1 MVTTLHTTIA
11 QSNKGQTPVFAG
23 ITFGDETLS
32 IYDEGVWSPTITI
45 GGVDITAIASSPTGY
60 YTQIGDRVFITATFK
75 FNRAALT
82 GDIAGAGLPFTSS
95 ASNNVPLMFFGGD
108 NVDLSPFLVA
118 SIGAST
124 NSITFQKVGGST
136 SASLVTVNDTQVA
149 ASTECEFYVAGM
161 YTV

>member
-11 QSNKGQTPVFAG
+11 QSTKGQSPIFAG
-23 ITFGDETLS
+23 IALGDETLS
-32 IYDEGVWSPTITI
+32 TYDEGTWSPTITI
-45 GGVDITAIASSPTGY
+45 GGVDITTVALSPTGY
-60 YTQIGDRVFITATFK
+60 YTQIGNRVFINATFK

-82 GDIAGAGLPFTSS
+82 GDIVGAGLPFTSS

-108 NVDLSPFLVA
+108 KVDATPTLVA

-124 NSITFQKVGGST
+124 NSVTFQKVGGTT
-136 SASLVTVNDTQVA
+136 SEDLANVNDTRVA
-149 ASTECEFYVAGM
+149 ASTECEFYIAGM